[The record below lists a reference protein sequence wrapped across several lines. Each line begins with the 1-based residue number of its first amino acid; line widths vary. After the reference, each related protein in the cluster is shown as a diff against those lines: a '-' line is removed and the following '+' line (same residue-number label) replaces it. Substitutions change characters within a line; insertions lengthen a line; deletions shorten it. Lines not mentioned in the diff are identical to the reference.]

1 MIKTLGEICR
11 FYAGTGFPK
20 KYQGLKTGKYPFIK
34 VGDISNNVSL
44 GYQEIKVV
52 ANYVDDE
59 IVNILKGIILPK
71 NTIIFAKIGEAI
83 KLNRRAL
90 TSQDSLVDN
99 NVMGI
104 KGDINLISPTYLYYF
119 LCAQKLDRF
128 AEATTVPSL
137 KRSTIAKIKI
147 DIPSTKE
154 QHQRLDK
161 LRLIDYLIKIKYSQ
175 LEKLDLLIKS
185 RFVEMFGDPI
195 QLNHCNY
202 SMEPMPKVC
211 TIIDGDRGK
220 NYPHDND
227 FSPEGYCLFLNTK
240 NVTSS
245 GFNFDHITF
254 ITKKK
259 DLQLRKGKLNYG
271 DVILTT
277 RGTIG
282 NLAYYSRDIPFS
294 NVRINSGMV
303 ILRLNHE
310 LMNERFFMSQ
320 FKLKLPY
327 ILDNIS
333 SGSAQPQLPIST
345 MDKIMMIVP
354 PLELQENYAEFCK
367 QIDKSRLAVQKSLD
381 ELEILKKSLMQQYF
395 G

>member
-1 MIKTLGEICR
+1 
-11 FYAGTGFPK
+11 
-20 KYQGLKTGKYPFIK
+20 
-34 VGDISNNVSL
+34 
-44 GYQEIKVV
+44 
-52 ANYVDDE
+52 
-59 IVNILKGIILPK
+59 
-71 NTIIFAKIGEAI
+71 
-83 KLNRRAL
+83 
-90 TSQDSLVDN
+90 
-99 NVMGI
+99 
-104 KGDINLISPTYLYYF
+104 
-119 LCAQKLDRF
+119 
-128 AEATTVPSL
+128 
-137 KRSTIAKIKI
+137 
-147 DIPSTKE
+147 
-154 QHQRLDK
+154 
-161 LRLIDYLIKIKYSQ
+161 
-175 LEKLDLLIKS
+175 
-185 RFVEMFGDPI
+185 MFGDPI

-367 QIDKSRLAVQKSLD
+367 QIDKSRLAG
-381 ELEILKKSLMQQYF
+381 EFCEFLMLSCF
-395 G
+395 KMI

>member
-1 MIKTLGEICR
+1 M
-11 FYAGTGFPK
+11 K
-20 KYQGLKTGKYPFIK
+20 KAKL
-34 VGDISNNVSL
+34 GDICTIVSGSTPKTSKKEYWDGNL
-44 GYQEIKVV
+44 RWITPAEIADDSYFIYDTERYITEAGAMNAHLNLLPIGTVLLSSRAPIGKV
-52 ANYVDDE
+52 
-59 IVNILKGIILPK
+59 
-71 NTIIFAKIGEAI
+71 AI
-83 KLNRRAL
+83 AGAEMYCNQGFK
-90 TSQDSLVDN
+90 
-99 NVMGI
+99 
-104 KGDINLISPTYLYYF
+104 NLICSPCVNNCYLYYY
-119 LCAQKLDRF
+119 
-128 AEATTVPSL
+128 L
-137 KRSTIAKIKI
+137 KSKK
-147 DIPSTKE
+147 
-154 QHQRLDK
+154 
-161 LRLIDYLIKIKYSQ
+161 DYLNSLGRGATFKEISRQIVSEIEIPLPELDEQ
-175 LEKLDLLIKS
+175 QRIVRQFDLLAKLCNTKHQQIDLLELAVKS